1 MICVARQSSTWRAAA
16 EPGAATTRAVRLA
29 FTLTELLVVLAI
41 VAILGSLALSGMAV
55 AQRRARIAKT
65 ESTIRKIHEVITPHY
80 ERFLTRKPPNLGVG
94 GGSAYER
101 NCLQL
106 ISTRRIQ
113 ALELP
118 DGWTDLLA
126 VDLDD
131 HTAISRKLRKAAVA
145 AWTDNDPRNPNPVPP
160 IGLGNSDAEC
170 LWLAVMRGGYADPGI
185 VAHFREDELGDTN
198 ANGQREFLDGWN
210 RPIRFL
216 RWAPGFVSRYQPLP
230 DMTGSDT
237 RSHDAFDLAGVD
249 PFALNT
255 LMPLIFSGGPD
266 GKPDIRHRSDDGQL
280 PPIRYD
286 PRFPLDA
293 FVAPN
298 VNVFSYTA
306 VRYDPYFVA
315 RNGHMHRVSGQQ
327 FVPVKPYLDRL
338 RSYEEPGTP
347 PKWQPSPAAA
357 SVLDAYMT
365 RVIPYG
371 FGAVNPDKFIAASD
385 PTNPTGRRIL
395 QVDDV
400 TNHSMSR

>member
-1 MICVARQSSTWRAAA
+1 MTAGGERTSCRERRRHRNGARIVHSA
-16 EPGAATTRAVRLA
+16 A

-80 ERFLTRKPPNLGVG
+80 ERFLTRQPPDLG
-94 GGSAYER
+94 GGSTYER

-126 VDLDD
+126 VDSDD
-131 HTAISRKLRKAAVA
+131 LGAPLRQTAISRKLRKAAVA
-145 AWTDNDPRNPNPVPP
+145 AWDNDPNNPNPVPS

-230 DMTGSDT
+230 DTTGSDT

-266 GKPDIRHRSDDGQL
+266 GRPDIRHRSDDGQL
-280 PPIRYD
+280 PPVSSG
-286 PRFPLDA
+286 L

-298 VNVFSYTA
+298 VNVFSYAA

-315 RNGHMHRVSGQQ
+315 RNGHMHLVSGQM
-327 FVPVKPYLDRL
+327 FLPVLQYRDRL
-338 RSYEEPGTP
+338 QSYEQPTSP
-347 PKWQPSPAAA
+347 PKWQPSAAAA

-365 RVIPYG
+365 RVVPYA

-385 PTNPTGRRIL
+385 PSNPTGRRIL
-395 QVDDV
+395 QIDDV